1 MKKRYWIPSVIIV
14 ILIAAYFL
22 IGNFF
27 YNLAL
32 NPATDKDFM
41 VDNDNLKQ
49 SEFISK
55 ETIAE
60 NEQKE
65 KQFEQEH
72 PAKRLEIMSD
82 DDLKLHALF
91 YEQEKESHKW
101 VIGLHGYTGENTF
114 MTQWARHYYDE
125 GYHFVAPNFR
135 GHGDSEGDYIGMGWD
150 DRKDVLQWIDE
161 VISIDP
167 QAEIVLFGVSMG
179 AATVMMTSG
188 EKLPTNVKV
197 LVEDCGYT
205 SAYDVF
211 VYQLDELYGLPPF
224 PVLNAANT
232 MTEIRAGYSIKEASA
247 LKQLK
252 KNNKPILFIHG
263 KEDKFVPYEM
273 VDTLY
278 AATDAPKEK
287 LIIPKA
293 GHAESEEMDTKKY
306 WSTIFNF
313 IGEYIH

>member
-1 MKKRYWIPSVIIV
+1 MKKRYWIPGLIIV

-49 SEFISK
+49 SELISK
-55 ETIAE
+55 ETVAE
-60 NEQKE
+60 NKKLEE
-65 KQFEQEH
+65 QFEKNH
-72 PAKRLEIMSD
+72 PPKNIEITSD

-101 VIGLHGYTGENTF
+101 VIGLHGYTGENIF

-150 DRKDVLQWIDE
+150 DRKDVLNWIDK
-161 VISIDP
+161 VISMDP
-167 QAEIVLFGVSMG
+167 EAEIVVFGVSMG
-179 AATVMMTSG
+179 GATVMMTSG
-188 EKLPTNVKV
+188 EKLPDNVKV

-211 VYQLDELYGLPPF
+211 VYQLHELYGLPPF
-224 PVLNAANT
+224 PVLNAADT
-232 MTEIRAGYSIKEASA
+232 MAQIRAGYSIKDASA

-252 KNNKPILFIHG
+252 NNKTPILFIHG
-263 KEDKFVPYEM
+263 EEDKFVPYEM
-273 VDTLY
+273 VDQLY

-293 GHAESEEMDTKKY
+293 GHAESEEMDPEKY
-306 WSTIFNF
+306 WTTVFKF
-313 IGEYIH
+313 VGKYIN